1 VISRLHEDVLEELG
15 RSTRGSYTRV
25 TSAAADPTPV
35 LQKIDRM
42 EKKTIESQVSS
53 HLAER
58 FQWPLALA
66 VAALLLHLAAGT
78 FAPAAAEAAQPAET
92 GRRRAA

>member
-1 VISRLHEDVLEELG
+1 VLERLARATG
-15 RSTRGSYTRV
+15 GTYTRV
-25 TSAAADPTPV
+25 TSAAADPAPV
-35 LQKIDRM
+35 LRQIDGM

-53 HLAER
+53 HLTER

-66 VAALLLHLAAGT
+66 VAALLLHLAVGP
-78 FAPAAAEAAQPAET
+78 FAPAAAEETERPARPEET